1 MDNTL
6 IKDESEKVA
15 FFLENVVEKMTTYM
29 NSITI
34 RSLEDD
40 EAECDRP
47 YLLELLRA
55 VRSLLVFCE
64 EALDACRQMIRNSNI
79 TPSYARQLFEKI
91 YYQCIE
97 RFFHPKNDTWYENS
111 RCSYTDSEMIIFRK
125 TAPPSFVRFIYSLEK
140 DFITI
145 REEIDFGVQSH
156 L

>member
-6 IKDESEKVA
+6 VRAETEKVA
-15 FFLENVVEKMTTYM
+15 FFLENVVGKMTTYM

-34 RSLEDD
+34 RSLED
-40 EAECDRP
+40 EAEGERP

-55 VRSLLVFCE
+55 ARALLVFCE
-64 EALDACRQMIRNSNI
+64 EALDACRQMIRNSII
-79 TPSYARQLFEKI
+79 TPSHARQLFEKI

-111 RCSYTDSEMIIFRK
+111 RCSYTDSDMIVFRK
-125 TAPPSFVRFIYSLEK
+125 TTPPSFVRFIHSLEE

-156 L
+156 F